1 MLRPWIASIAQRLAA
16 LPFRADSGW
25 RRAAAA
31 VAIGLAASGALAQSA
46 GMPTLQNP
54 DARTARPAPGT
65 VTGIRFVTT
74 DDFPPFNFTDAG
86 GRLTGFNVDLA
97 RAICSALDV
106 PCTIQARPFD
116 DLVPS
121 LLEQRADAALAGIA
135 VTAEARTRLA
145 FTEAYLPLPARFVVR
160 RGLPLAISAE
170 SLAGRRLAVA
180 ADSAH
185 LAYLQ
190 AYFPAA
196 TIRTFPNADAA
207 RAALRTGQADVAF
220 GDAMQLAFWLH
231 GTTAGD
237 CCEFAGGAYFDEHF
251 FGPGLTVAASLNS
264 PQLVA
269 AMNWAIEAAFADG
282 TIAALYLRYFPE
294 GYF

>member
-1 MLRPWIASIAQRLAA
+1 M
-16 LPFRADSGW
+16 
-25 RRAAAA
+25 
-31 VAIGLAASGALAQSA
+31 LAASTATAQPA
-46 GMPTLQNP
+46 GIPTLQDP
-54 DARTARPAPGT
+54 AVRTARPAAGA

-74 DDFPPFNFTDAG
+74 EDFPPFNFVDAG

-97 RAICSALDV
+97 RAICSELGV

-121 LLEQRADAALAGIA
+121 LVEQRADAAIAGLA
-135 VTAEARTRLA
+135 VTGDARAQLG
-145 FTEAYLPLPARFVVR
+145 FTEIYLPLPARFVVR

-170 SLAGRRLAVA
+170 ALAGRRVAVA
-180 ADSAH
+180 AGSAH

-196 TIRTFPNADAA
+196 QARTYPTADAA

-220 GDAMQLAFWLH
+220 GDGLQLAFWLQ

-237 CCEFAGGAYFDEHF
+237 CCEFAGGAYYDEHF
-251 FGPGLTVAASLNS
+251 FGPGLSVAAGAGATALIE
-264 PQLVA
+264 
-269 AMNWAIEAAFADG
+269 AMDWAIEATFADG
-282 TIAALYLRYFPE
+282 TFAALYLRYFPV
-294 GYF
+294 GYL

>member
-1 MLRPWIASIAQRLAA
+1 
-16 LPFRADSGW
+16 
-25 RRAAAA
+25 
-31 VAIGLAASGALAQSA
+31 
-46 GMPTLQNP
+46 MPTLQNP
-54 DARTARPAPGT
+54 DARTARPAAGT
-65 VTGIRFVTT
+65 VTGIRFVTS

-86 GRLTGFNVDLA
+86 GRLAGFNVDLA
-97 RAICSALDV
+97 RAICSELGV

-121 LLEQRADAALAGIA
+121 LVERRADAAIAGIA
-135 VTAEARTRLA
+135 VSAAAREVLS
-145 FTEAYLPLPARFVVR
+145 FTTAYLPLPARFVVR
-160 RGLPLAISAE
+160 KGLPLAISAE
-170 SLAGRRLAVA
+170 ALAGRRVAVA

-185 LAYLQ
+185 LAYLE

-196 TIRTFPNADAA
+196 TIRTYPGADAA
-207 RAALRTGQADVAF
+207 RSALRTGQADVAF

-237 CCEFAGGAYFDEHF
+237 CCEFAGGAYFDEFF
-251 FGPGLTVAASLNS
+251 FGRGLTVAASS
-264 PQLVA
+264 AAPELVA

-294 GYF
+294 GFL